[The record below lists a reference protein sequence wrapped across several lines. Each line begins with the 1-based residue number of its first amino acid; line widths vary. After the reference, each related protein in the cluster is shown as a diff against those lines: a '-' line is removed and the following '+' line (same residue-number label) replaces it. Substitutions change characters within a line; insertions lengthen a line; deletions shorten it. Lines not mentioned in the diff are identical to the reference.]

1 MIGKVIIGKSFRGCI
16 SYCLNDKTKDQ
27 GEQQVMRNRAE
38 VLLFNNCYGDQKEL
52 IQQFNEVRAL
62 NPKLSKPVLHITLSL
77 APGENLQS
85 GKLME
90 ICGQCVRD
98 FGFENNQYLTIA
110 HKDTGHQHVHI
121 IANRVGFDKKT
132 VSDSNNYKRMANFC
146 RKTELSYGLQHVLS
160 PRRFLSK
167 EMQAIPR
174 SDSRKEEL
182 KICIK
187 DALNQSS
194 NFSEFKALMKAEGY
208 QVIKGRGVSFV
219 DTKNVK
225 VKGSEIDFSLQTIEQ
240 VLAKRLIMDLR
251 TEKKNALLRKNIPE
265 NRKERMQLS
274 PEKNRDISLS
284 SKQGKVI
291 YPALNNLLKPEKRAQ
306 DLSPALLP
314 KKRKKNG
321 YGLHF

>member
-27 GEQQVMRNRAE
+27 DEEQVMENRAE
-38 VLLFNNCYGDQKEL
+38 VLLFNKCYGDQKKL
-52 IQQFNEVRAL
+52 IEQFNEVRAL
-62 NPKLSKPVLHITLSL
+62 NSRLSKPVLHITLSR

-90 ICGQCVRD
+90 IAGQYAMD
-98 FGFENNQYLTIA
+98 FGFENNQFLATT
-110 HKDTGHQHVHI
+110 HKDTGHQHFHI

-132 VSDSNNYKRMANFC
+132 VSDSNNYKRMADFC
-146 RKTELSYGLQHVLS
+146 RKTELLYGLQQVLS

-167 EMQAIPR
+167 EMQSMPR

-187 DALNQSS
+187 EALNQSS
-194 NFSEFKALMKAEGY
+194 NFTEFKALLEAEGY
-208 QVIKGRGVSFV
+208 QIIKGRGISFV

-225 VKGSEIDFSLQTIEQ
+225 VKGSKIDFSLQTIEQ
-240 VLAKRLIMDLR
+240 ALAKKFIMDLR
-251 TEKKNALLRKNIPE
+251 TEKKRGLLSKNLPDS
-265 NRKERMQLS
+265 RDERMQLY

-284 SKQGKVI
+284 SKQGKDI
-291 YPALNNLLKPEKRAQ
+291 YPDLNNLSKPEKITQ
-306 DLSPALLP
+306 DLPPALLP

-321 YGLHF
+321 YSLH